1 MPTPVSPAPAAAPA
15 RGRATIARCALA
27 SVLLMAVIACSR
39 PAESPRRLFGLA
51 FGDAP
56 TAELVRQN
64 MPLPAN
70 MSESLAFFTAPGR
83 RETGWA
89 GVVLTDPV
97 LAFYQGR
104 LFSVDAALVDAA
116 AVSGLRVRLNRD
128 FGPAHCQETASR
140 TVCLWSAGE
149 TELILES
156 ALAGSARLMAR
167 HRPTAAA
174 VAAMAP
180 QGGDGSRA
188 E

>member
-1 MPTPVSPAPAAAPA
+1 MPNLASPVPFAAPA
-15 RGRATIARCALA
+15 SGRGTVARFALA
-27 SVLLMAVIACSR
+27 AVLLLAVIACSR
-39 PAESPRRLFGLA
+39 PAEPPRRLFGLA

-64 MPLPAN
+64 MPLPAK

-83 RETGWA
+83 QETGWA
-89 GVVLTDPV
+89 GVVLADPV

-116 AVSGLRVRLNRD
+116 AVSGLRARLTQD
-128 FGPAHCQETASR
+128 FGPAHCRETASR

-174 VAAMAP
+174 VAAALP
-180 QGGDGSRA
+180 QDEDGSRA